1 MSADLN
7 RKLRWLIALR
17 LLIVISI
24 VGPYSLVRLSAD
36 EDVDAA
42 LGAAADTQAERDDA
56 LAALAF
62 AACAMTLVYI
72 ALLRPLV
79 RRPSLHAYLQFCGDL
94 ALITYLIVRLG
105 DAGQSFSILYFVVI
119 SVASVLLRRSA
130 GIVIATLASLCV
142 TAMMWTPSWAVL
154 ESLQRVLSLED
165 SPLAKVSLPMRI
177 YSQSIHLAGFYAVAI
192 LTSYLA
198 RNITRVEERLRAKQ
212 IDLAYLEVVHRDI
225 IQSISS
231 GLVTTDLNG
240 TVTSLNRSAEKIFE
254 RRAEDVIGVH
264 ITETGIFGQSRWREL
279 NEASTDGATRT
290 ELSWRKGD
298 RSAYLGLTLS
308 HLRDGDNERRGY
320 IVVVEDL
327 TQERQLREQLRL
339 KDRMAAI
346 GEMATK
352 LAHEVGNP
360 LAAISGSVQVLSGS
374 FDGDPS
380 QQKLLEITLKESKR
394 LDRTV
399 KSFLR
404 LASSRQRRFGTI
416 DISALLAEDI
426 ELLKVSDEVRGNHRI
441 EVELEPSSAVIRADP
456 DQIGQIFWNL
466 ARNALH
472 AMPEGGTLRVT
483 GRLSDSVY
491 RIAFYDT
498 GSGMSDEAKAD
509 LFHPFKSFFDQ
520 GTGIGMAIVYRIVEE
535 HGGRIRAES
544 RPGQGT
550 VVHVELPVGGPSADE
565 GAVELSM
572 VDEGHAGE
580 PA

>member
-1 MSADLN
+1 MSAELN

-24 VGPYSLVRLSAD
+24 VGPYALVRLSAD
-36 EDVDAA
+36 KEVGGTIGPAA
-42 LGAAADTQAERDDA
+42 EMQAERDDA
-56 LAALAF
+56 LTDLALAV
-62 AACAMTLVYI
+62 CAMTLVYI
-72 ALLRPLV
+72 ALLRPLA
-79 RRPSLHAYLQFCGDL
+79 RRPSTHAYVQFCGDL
-94 ALITYLIVRLG
+94 ALITFLIVRLD
-105 DAGQSFSILYFVVI
+105 DAGQSFSILYFIVI
-119 SVASVLLRRSA
+119 SVASVFLRRSA
-130 GIVIATLASLCV
+130 GVVIATLASLCV
-142 TAMMWTPSWAVL
+142 TALIWTPSWAFFENLQKLLAL
-154 ESLQRVLSLED
+154 EG
-165 SPLAKVSLPMRI
+165 SPLADLSLPMRI
-177 YSQSIHLAGFYAVAI
+177 YSQIIHLAGFYAVAI

-198 RNITRVEERLRAKQ
+198 RNITQVEERLRAKQ

-240 TVTSLNRSAEKIFE
+240 TVTSLNKSAEKIFGI
-254 RRAEDVIGVH
+254 RANDVIGVH
-264 ITETGIFGQSRWREL
+264 ITESGIFGQARWLEL
-279 NEASTDGATRT
+279 TEASADGATRT
-290 ELSWRKGD
+290 EVVRKQED
-298 RSAYLGLTLS
+298 RPAYLGLTLS
-308 HLRDGDNERRGY
+308 HLRDGGNERRGY
-320 IVVVEDL
+320 ILVVEDL
-327 TQERQLREQLRL
+327 TQERRLREQLRL

-374 FDGDPS
+374 FEGDPS
-380 QQKLLEITLKESKR
+380 QQKLLEITLKESQR

-399 KSFLR
+399 KSFLQ
-404 LASSRQRRFGTI
+404 LASSRQRRLGTI

-441 EVELEPSSAVIRADP
+441 EADLEPSSAVIRADP

-472 AMPEGGTLRVT
+472 AMPEGGTFRVT

-491 RIAFYDT
+491 RIEFCDT
-498 GSGMSDEAKAD
+498 GSGMTDEAKAD

-535 HGGRIRAES
+535 HGGRISAES

-550 VVHVELPVGGPSADE
+550 VVHVELPVGGPASSGPFAAIDE
-565 GAVELSM
+565 GQ
-572 VDEGHAGE
+572 AGE

>member
-1 MSADLN
+1 MTADLN
-7 RKLRWLIALR
+7 RKLRLLIALR

-24 VGPYSLVRLSAD
+24 VLPYALVRLSAGD
-36 EDVDAA
+36 TET
-42 LGAAADTQAERDDA
+42 GAAAAVQAEREAVLKA
-56 LAALAF
+56 LALSVF
-62 AACAMTLVYI
+62 VMTLVYA
-72 ALLRPLV
+72 ALLRALA

-94 ALITYLIVRLG
+94 ALITYLIIRLG
-105 DAGQSFSILYFVVI
+105 DAGQSLSILYFVVI

-142 TAMMWTPSWAVL
+142 TGMIWTPSWTVL
-154 ESLQRVLSLED
+154 ESLQRVLALEG
-165 SPLAKVSLPMRI
+165 SPLAELPLPMRI

-240 TVTSLNRSAEKIFE
+240 TVTSLNKSAEKVFGK
-254 RRAEDVIGVH
+254 RAEDLIGVY
-264 ITETGIFGQSRWREL
+264 ITETGIFGQARWREL

-290 ELSWRKGD
+290 EIVWRKDD

-308 HLRDGDNERRGY
+308 HLSDAANERRGFLL
-320 IVVVEDL
+320 VVEDL
-327 TQERQLREQLRL
+327 TQERELREQLRL

-374 FDGDPS
+374 FEGDSS
-380 QQKLLEITLKESKR
+380 QQKLLEITLKESQR

-399 KSFLR
+399 KSFLQ
-404 LASSRQRRFGTI
+404 LASSRERRFGTL
-416 DISALLAEDI
+416 DISALLAEDV
-426 ELLKVSDEVRGNHRI
+426 ELLKMSDEVRGSHRI
-441 EVELEPSSAVIRADP
+441 EVDLEPSSAVIRADP

-483 GRLSDSVY
+483 GRLVDSVY
-491 RIAFYDT
+491 RIEFYDT
-498 GSGMSDEAKAD
+498 GSGMTDEAKAD

-544 RPGQGT
+544 RRGRGT
-550 VVHVELPVGGPSADE
+550 VVHVELPVGGPPASGPFEIGATDE
-565 GAVELSM
+565 K
-572 VDEGHAGE
+572 HAGGN
-580 PA
+580 A